1 MAHVPNS
8 AEQYEKMIGTPIPQL
23 VSSLAIPTTISMLVT
38 VIYNTADTYFV
49 SQINKSASAAVGM
62 VYTLMA
68 ILQAVGYG
76 LGMGAGSLISRKLG
90 EKDDDAAERY
100 AVSAFVAAILAGAVV
115 GWGCLAGLKPILR
128 ALKCT
133 DTMLPYAVP
142 YARWILLVAPVS
154 CASFVLNNTLRAE
167 GESTLAMWGLGL
179 GGVLNIV
186 LDPLFI
192 FTLDMGAGGAALAT
206 AVSQVVSFMILLA
219 FFLTGRSI
227 VRLRLRSVSRHFRD
241 YWLIFTTGLPTVCR
255 QGLGSVA
262 SAVLNMQAVLYGDA
276 AVSAITIA
284 NKLYVFVRNLVIG
297 IGQGFQPVAGYN
309 FGAGSKPRTR
319 QAFWFSTLFGTVVC
333 VAGAALIALFPEL
346 IMHFFRD
353 DPEVTR
359 IGRQALLYACAVMPV
374 MAYSTYVNQL
384 YQCLGFHQAAT
395 LLASCRNGLLYVPL
409 ILLLPGLLGLSGV
422 AMSQP
427 AADLLTFLVS
437 IPFQIWFFRHRL
449 NK

>member
-206 AVSQVVSFMILLA
+206 AVSQVVSFVLLLM

-227 VRLRLRSVSRHFRD
+227 VRLRLRSVSRHFCD
-241 YWLIFTTGLPTVCR
+241 YWLIFSTGIPTVCR

-333 VAGAALIALFPEL
+333 VAGAALIALFPEP

-427 AADLLTFLVS
+427 AADFLTFLVS
-437 IPFQIWFFRHRL
+437 IPFQIWFFRHKLRG
-449 NK
+449 